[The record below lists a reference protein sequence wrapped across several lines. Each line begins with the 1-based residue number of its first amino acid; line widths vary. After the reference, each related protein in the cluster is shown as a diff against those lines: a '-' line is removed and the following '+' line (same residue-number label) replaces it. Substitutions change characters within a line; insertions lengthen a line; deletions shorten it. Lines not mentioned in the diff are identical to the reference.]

1 MASKFGSSLIRFI
14 LLRIP
19 QFWHQVLVLQDGV
32 RWGRGWFETVSSPG
46 GCGQT
51 SEAVKSCWIRSPA
64 PASPLADWMKQPPR
78 DVGSSD
84 AQIKLRGGVRGSS
97 GTTCFS
103 LCDQDDWGLPAP
115 WQLSRTGGC
124 SCFLWFSRHFLVR
137 ILTFLIFHLY
147 LIPLTSHN

>member
-84 AQIKLRGGVRGSS
+84 AQIKLRGGEGVFRNNLLFIVRS
-97 GTTCFS
+97 GRLRTTSTMTVVQNWWLLLFS
-103 LCDQDDWGLPAP
+103 LVLQAFSSKNTYFSYFSP
-115 WQLSRTGGC
+115 LSYPFNFT
-124 SCFLWFSRHFLVR
+124 
-137 ILTFLIFHLY
+137 
-147 LIPLTSHN
+147 